1 MKKMIICGLI
11 SILIG
16 YVIGNIL
23 FTNIDF
29 INLNNKN
36 NKYYLLQEGTY
47 SDNNILNNLESS
59 IKPKIIEKNN
69 NKISIYIGITK
80 NLEVAERLINIY
92 ESKNIKLSIV
102 EKYYSNDELENI
114 EQFDNLI
121 LSAKDS
127 EEILKIEEVVIASY
141 EEIINNSNSI

>member
-1 MKKMIICGLI
+1 MHSCPNAV
-11 SILIG
+11 S
-16 YVIGNIL
+16 
-23 FTNIDF
+23 
-29 INLNNKN
+29 
-36 NKYYLLQEGTY
+36 LQEGTY

-127 EEILKIEEVVIASY
+127 EEILKIEEVVLASY

>member
-127 EEILKIEEVVIASY
+127 EEILKIEEVVLASY

>member
-36 NKYYLLQEGTY
+36 NKFYLLQEGTY

-127 EEILKIEEVVIASY
+127 EEILKIEEVVLASY